1 MSVLGKPVVR
11 AAVYT
16 RKSSDEGLDQ
26 EFNSLDAQHEACS
39 AYIASQRHEGWKLIK
54 RRFDDGGISG
64 GTLER
69 PALKALL
76 ADVDQGLVD
85 MIVVYKIDRL
95 TRSLSDFAKLIDRL
109 EAQGCSFVSVTQSFN
124 TSSSMGRLTLNV
136 LLSFAQ
142 FEREVTAE
150 RIRDKIAA
158 SKKKGMWMGG
168 MVPWGYKVHSDPKV
182 QSLEICEQ
190 KSSDI
195 QIVFDLYEQ
204 LGCLSKVKRSVDTLW
219 PERNWSRGRIH
230 NILINPIYI
239 GKIKHKTEVYEGLH
253 EAIIDR
259 DQFDRVQAQLQAK
272 SVIKRGKHPSR
283 GPSAYLIGKV
293 FDETGDRLTPS
304 KSKKSS
310 GRVIRYYY
318 SNRLISGGADPTG
331 WRLRADMLEQLLSE
345 IVGTR
350 LSEALSQFRLAP
362 QIKPHELVTAKTQLE
377 KLETKAML
385 DLITRVDLSETE
397 ASLQLDVEK
406 VAALIQLDRKKLD
419 LEYLQIKEPVVLRK
433 RTNGSKLTWVG
444 YKSEPNHALIRA
456 IVTAQAWVDEIKA
469 GRSMSDIMQAHKIPE
484 GMIWKRIRLAFL
496 SPKLLHAIVGG
507 TTNRDLSIKMLTKHD
522 LPVEW
527 SEQETLFLG

>member
-1 MSVLGKPVVR
+1 
-11 AAVYT
+11 
-16 RKSSDEGLDQ
+16 
-26 EFNSLDAQHEACS
+26 
-39 AYIASQRHEGWKLIK
+39 
-54 RRFDDGGISG
+54 
-64 GTLER
+64 
-69 PALKALL
+69 
-76 ADVDQGLVD
+76 
-85 MIVVYKIDRL
+85 
-95 TRSLSDFAKLIDRL
+95 
-109 EAQGCSFVSVTQSFN
+109 
-124 TSSSMGRLTLNV
+124 
-136 LLSFAQ
+136 
-142 FEREVTAE
+142 
-150 RIRDKIAA
+150 
-158 SKKKGMWMGG
+158 

-182 QSLEICEQ
+182 QSLEICDQ

-239 GKIKHKTEVYEGLH
+239 GKIKHKTEIYEGLH

-259 DQFDRVQAQLQAK
+259 DQFDRVQAQLQK
-272 SVIKRGKHPSR
+272 RSVIKRGKHPSR
-283 GPSAYLIGKV
+283 GPSAYLVGKV

-318 SNRLISGGADPTG
+318 SNRLISGGADPKG

-345 IVGTR
+345 IVKTR

-362 QIKPHELVTAKTQLE
+362 EMKPHELNDTKERLEQLDI
-377 KLETKAML
+377 KGKL
-385 DLITRVDLSETE
+385 DLIIRVDLSETK
-397 ASLQLDVEK
+397 AIFQIDVEK
-406 VAALIQLDRKKLD
+406 VATLIQIETNKLD
-419 LEYLQIKEPVVLRK
+419 LDYLRIEEPVVLRK
-433 RTNGSKLTWVG
+433 RTHGTKLTWVG
-444 YKSEPNHALIRA
+444 YKGEPNHALIIA

-469 GRSMSDIMQAHKIPE
+469 GQSMSDIMQAHKIPE

-496 SPKLLHAIVGG
+496 LPKLLHAIVEG

-527 SEQETLFLG
+527 SEQEALFLG

>member
-1 MSVLGKPVVR
+1 MSALGKPVVR

-26 EFNSLDAQHEACS
+26 EFNSLDAQHEAGS

-64 GTLER
+64 GTPER
-69 PALKALL
+69 PALQALL

-109 EAQGCSFVSVTQSFN
+109 EANGCSFVSVTQSFN

-158 SKKKGMWMGG
+158 SQKKGMWMGG

-182 QSLEICEQ
+182 QSLEICEER
-190 KSSDI
+190 SSDI

-204 LGCLSKVKRSVDTLW
+204 LGCLSKVKHSVDTLW

-230 NILINPIYI
+230 NILSNPIYI
-239 GKIKHKTEVYEGLH
+239 GKVKHKTEVYEGLH
-253 EAIIDR
+253 EAIIDQ
-259 DQFDRVQAQLQAK
+259 DQFDRVQVQLQK
-272 SVIKRGKHPSR
+272 RSVIKRGEHPSR
-283 GPSAYLIGKV
+283 GPSAYLVGKI

-318 SNRLISGGADPTG
+318 SNRLISGGADPTE

-362 QIKPHELVTAKTQLE
+362 EIKEHELNKAKERLE
-377 KLETKAML
+377 KLDTKAML
-385 DLITRVDLSETE
+385 DLITRVDLGETK
-397 ASLQLDVEK
+397 AIIQIDVEK
-406 VAALIQLDRKKLD
+406 AANLIQLDTRKLD
-419 LEYLQIKEPVVLRK
+419 LEYLRIEEPVVLRK
-433 RTNGSKLTWVG
+433 RTNGTKLTWFG
-444 YKSEPNHALIRA
+444 YKGEPNHALIRA

-469 GRSMSDIMQAHKIPE
+469 GKTINALTKSHGISST
-484 GMIWKRIRLAFL
+484 MIWKRISLAFL
-496 SPKLLHAIVGG
+496 SPKLIAEIIDG
-507 TTNRDLSIKMLTKHD
+507 TTIQELTIEMLISKD
-522 LPVEW
+522 VPLDW
-527 SEQETLFLG
+527 SEQEVLFLG

>member
-1 MSVLGKPVVR
+1 MR
-11 AAVYT
+11 AA
-16 RKSSDEGLDQ
+16 S
-26 EFNSLDAQHEACS
+26 
-39 AYIASQRHEGWKLIK
+39 
-54 RRFDDGGISG
+54 RFS
-64 GTLER
+64 
-69 PALKALL
+69 
-76 ADVDQGLVD
+76 
-85 MIVVYKIDRL
+85 
-95 TRSLSDFAKLIDRL
+95 
-109 EAQGCSFVSVTQSFN
+109 
-124 TSSSMGRLTLNV
+124 LNV

-182 QSLEICEQ
+182 QSLEIFIER
-190 KSSDI
+190 SSDI

-204 LGCLSKVKRSVDTLW
+204 LRCISKVKHSVDTLW
-219 PERNWSRGRIH
+219 PERSWSRGRIH

-253 EAIIDR
+253 EAIIEQ
-259 DQFDRVQAQLQAK
+259 DQFDRVQVQLQK
-272 SVIKRGKHPSR
+272 RSVIKRGKHPSR
-283 GPSAYLIGKV
+283 GPSAYLVGKV

-350 LSEALSQFRLAP
+350 LSEALTEFRLVP
-362 QIKPHELVTAKTQLE
+362 QIKPHELNDAKNRLAALDT
-377 KLETKAML
+377 KETL
-385 DLITRVDLSETE
+385 DLITQVDLGETK
-397 ASLQLDVEK
+397 AIIQIDVEK
-406 VAALIQLDRKKLD
+406 VATLVQIETNKLD
-419 LEYLQIKEPVVLRK
+419 LDYLRVEEPVVLRK

-444 YKSEPNHALIRA
+444 YKGEPNHALIRA
-456 IVTAQAWVDEIKA
+456 IVTSQAWVDEIKT
-469 GRSMSDIMQAHKIPE
+469 GRSMSDIMQAYQIPE

-496 SPKLLHAIVGG
+496 SPKLLQAIVEG
-507 TTNRDLSIKMLTKHD
+507 TTNRELSIKMLTKHD

-527 SEQETLFLG
+527 AEQEALFLG